1 MKPTDRWEWDILREE
16 IKQHGIRN
24 SLLVAPM
31 PTASTAQILGNNECF
46 EPYTSNLYTRR
57 VLSGEFI
64 VVNKYL
70 LRDLVKLGLWS
81 EEMKDKIIAGNGS
94 VQHIAEIPQNLKEL
108 YKTAWE
114 ISQKTIIDMSA
125 DRGAYICQSQSLNV
139 FMENV
144 NFAKLTSMHF
154 HSWKAGLKTGMY
166 YLRTKAA
173 TDAIKFTLD
182 KSKLAL
188 PATEK
193 VSAEQVQEQTSAE
206 ELAKAG
212 IACSLDDPEGCEMC
226 GA

>member
-1 MKPTDRWEWDILREE
+1 
-16 IKQHGIRN
+16 
-24 SLLVAPM
+24 
-31 PTASTAQILGNNECF
+31 
-46 EPYTSNLYTRR
+46 
-57 VLSGEFI
+57 
-64 VVNKYL
+64 
-70 LRDLVKLGLWS
+70 
-81 EEMKDKIIAGNGS
+81 

-182 KSKLAL
+182 KSKLAE
-188 PATEK
+188 PSGK
-193 VSAEQVQEQTSAE
+193 VQELEGAPSTSLRAGVQEQTSAE